1 MKSGKPDPKKNVA
14 GKMKVDN
21 NPPEFFDSISSSLS
35 GTPFLSGMMMNKGS
49 GNNSSGGFHPKPP
62 DPVALTSLFK
72 SVKKGVQTGVTAAV
86 KAGLSHSFSP

>member
-1 MKSGKPDPKKNVA
+1 MY
-14 GKMKVDN
+14 
-21 NPPEFFDSISSSLS
+21 
-35 GTPFLSGMMMNKGS
+35 LSGMMMNKGS

-86 KAGLSHSFSP
+86 KAGLSHSFSPWNTFYPHSGLPPFKQNRAQARLSGVFFEDWIL